1 MSPRPAITAAWVVA
15 SFLAFPLVGG
25 KALAHGGGWRPPPPT
40 RTGGGG
46 GHRTGPPT
54 NPGGSSGEPTH
65 PGNPNG
71 PGTPGGGKGDT
82 TPPNQGDPEKPS
94 TPSAAPASTPGPT
107 APPTQRPSGPST
119 GGPKA
124 PVNGPRTGGRGNYG
138 RRSTNDGD
146 RWERWWAGQR
156 ELYLTRRH
164 GVSLTPRTLAG
175 STGTPSGAPDLRAT
189 ILPILASA
197 LRDPSSDVA
206 DSAAIALGRCVRA
219 EESGPIVPV
228 LVSSLR
234 HPDRQVED
242 AAALALGILG
252 GTEVIRPLTELALDD
267 DAGRSHCRSGGP
279 IDMLLRSQAALALG
293 LTRTPESLA
302 PLTRLALAGDT
313 PRELAASAVLAL
325 GLAHDAAPA
334 VAVSLVKLL
343 DDRALDREVR
353 AQVPIA
359 LARLPGT
366 AARAA
371 LPKLVQLL
379 GDRMTSD
386 VLARSSAIALGRIAT
401 VEDGEVVD
409 LLMIVTKQDE
419 DFATRQFALLA
430 LGRLHERARDS
441 TDRSALTAEVTARRT
456 AAVQAF
462 LVEQLHRPTHK
473 SLAPYAAL
481 ALGMFARGDATFEGA
496 AASPALAASRKA
508 LADAFGDE
516 ADPSVAGAVAIALGL
531 SGATDSAPLLL
542 RELAQTANPTLR
554 GHLAVALGLLR
565 EPAAKEPLAKLLAD
579 PALPPAA
586 RIDVARGLAM
596 VGDADLEERLLAL
609 LRQSGDTP
617 SAIAYSKALGLVGS
631 ERAVASLAALTTDR
645 TAPALQRAFAV
656 VALGL
661 IGEKTALPWNVPYL
675 IDANYT
681 VPLRALEEIADIL

>member
-1 MSPRPAITAAWVVA
+1 MSPRPAITAAWVVV
-15 SFLAFPLVGG
+15 SFAAFALAGG
-25 KALAHGGGWRPPPPT
+25 NALAHGGGWRPPPPPT
-40 RTGGGG
+40 DTGGGG

-54 NPGGSSGEPTH
+54 DPGGSSGGPTN
-65 PGNPNG
+65 PGNPKG

-82 TPPNQGDPEKPS
+82 TPPNEGDPAKPS
-94 TPSAAPASTPGPT
+94 TPASAPAAPASTPGPG
-107 APPTQRPSGPST
+107 APTTHGPS
-119 GGPKA
+119 GPKA
-124 PVNGPRTGGRGNYG
+124 PVNGPRTSGKGNYG

-146 RWERWWAGQR
+146 RWEHWWAGQR

-164 GVSLTPRTLAG
+164 GVSITPRTLAG

-228 LVSSLR
+228 LVASLR
-234 HPDRQVED
+234 HPDRQVSD
-242 AAALALGILG
+242 AAALGLGILG
-252 GTEVIRPLTELALDD
+252 GTEAIRPLTELALDD
-267 DAGRSHCRSGGP
+267 DTGRSNCRSGGP
-279 IDMLLRSQAALALG
+279 IDTLLRSQAALALG

-302 PLTRLALAGDT
+302 PLTRLALASDT

-334 VAVSLVKLL
+334 VAVSLVRLL

-430 LGRLHERARDS
+430 LGRIHERARES

-456 AAVQAF
+456 SAVQTF
-462 LVEQLHRPTHK
+462 LVDQLRRPTHK

-481 ALGMFARGDATFEGA
+481 ALGLFARGDANFEDA
-496 AASPALAASRKA
+496 AASPALAATRKA

-516 ADPSVAGAVAIALGL
+516 ADPSVAGAIAIALGL
-531 SGATDSAPLLL
+531 AGATDSAPLLR

-565 EPAAKEPLAKLLAD
+565 DPEALAPLTKLLAD
-579 PALPPAA
+579 PAIPPAA

-617 SAIAYSKALGLVGS
+617 SAIAYAKALGLVGS

-661 IGEKTALPWNVPYL
+661 IGEKTALPWNAPYL